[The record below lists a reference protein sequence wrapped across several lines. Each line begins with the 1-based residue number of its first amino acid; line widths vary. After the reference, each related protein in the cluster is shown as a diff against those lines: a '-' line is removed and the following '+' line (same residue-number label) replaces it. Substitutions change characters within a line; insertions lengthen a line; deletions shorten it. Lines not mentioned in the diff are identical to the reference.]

1 MGDTMSSPSLSTQLS
16 DAPQDRLM
24 KGRAQH
30 QPVQGTLLLQE
41 LTTLLHSNPVAT
53 DLLLSSISKT
63 TKNLKSSSNR
73 GRNADDLPEH
83 TSICSVPVV
92 QMGDILG
99 ANSTIPEQDG
109 SKCIDQ
115 QRGRWLVIEYLAGI
129 LASIAPA
136 EIPSTVKTVDW

>member
-1 MGDTMSSPSLSTQLS
+1 
-16 DAPQDRLM
+16 M

-83 TSICSVPVV
+83 TSICSVPIV

-115 QRGRWLVIEYLAGI
+115 QRGRWLVIEYLTGI
-129 LASIAPA
+129 LASIDPA
-136 EIPSTVKTVDW
+136 EMPSSVKTVDW

>member
-1 MGDTMSSPSLSTQLS
+1 
-16 DAPQDRLM
+16 M

-63 TKNLKSSSNR
+63 TKSLQSSSNR

-115 QRGRWLVIEYLAGI
+115 QRGRWLVIEYLTGI
-129 LASIAPA
+129 LASIDPA
-136 EIPSTVKTVDW
+136 EMPSSVKTVDW